1 MCFHCSTSI
10 LVVRSCSRVI
20 LRLQIPRPCLNG
32 SVSGRHQGHKV
43 IIVLLHKMVIV
54 GVKGRSVSS
63 GYIVPQSTHSWWHPG
78 IATSLPVV
86 GFDIM
91 VTSLL

>member
-1 MCFHCSTSI
+1 M
-10 LVVRSCSRVI
+10 
-20 LRLQIPRPCLNG
+20 
-32 SVSGRHQGHKV
+32 

-78 IATSLPVV
+78 IPTSLPVV
-86 GFDIM
+86 GFGIM
-91 VTSLL
+91 ISSLL